1 MSQFWELQ
9 LTEIREQLLL
19 MSSLTERNLA
29 LAMRALIDRDDRLC
43 DLVEANDE
51 KIDDMEI
58 HIDEMVVTYIS
69 THGPIARDCRLMLAA
84 SKISS
89 NLERVADQATKIA
102 RRSRELNTEPLLK
115 QLIDI
120 PMMADIAQEM
130 LRDSITAFV
139 EANNDLAVEI
149 IARDNSVDAI
159 NKQLARELTSYMIEN
174 PKTITRAL
182 SLMTISAAIERVADH
197 ATNIAE
203 EVFYLNRGRT
213 IRHDISIKQGG
224 ADRHSAE

>member
-43 DLVEANDE
+43 DLVESNDE

-130 LRDSITAFV
+130 LRASITAFV

-224 ADRHSAE
+224 NDRHSGQ

>member
-29 LAMRALIDRDDRLC
+29 LAMRALIERDDRLC
-43 DLVEANDE
+43 DLVETNDE
-51 KIDDMEI
+51 KIDDLEI

-224 ADRHSAE
+224 NDRHSGQ

>member
-29 LAMRALIDRDDRLC
+29 LAMRALIERDDRLC

-51 KIDDMEI
+51 KIDDLEI

-224 ADRHSAE
+224 TDRHSAE

>member
-43 DLVEANDE
+43 DLVESNDE

-224 ADRHSAE
+224 NDRHSGQ

>member
-1 MSQFWELQ
+1 
-9 LTEIREQLLL
+9 
-19 MSSLTERNLA
+19 
-29 LAMRALIDRDDRLC
+29 
-43 DLVEANDE
+43 LVEANDE

>member
-29 LAMRALIDRDDRLC
+29 LAMRALIERDDRLC
-43 DLVEANDE
+43 DLVETNDE
-51 KIDDMEI
+51 KIDDLEI
-58 HIDEMVVTYIS
+58 QIDEMVVTYIS

-224 ADRHSAE
+224 NDRHSGQ